1 MKGMIC
7 VGDVV
12 KLTQRGFDWLSLD
25 ESLPRNI
32 PPIGATAVVKALDDV
47 SFSNPSYRI
56 EFFAYPGEEWEVYG
70 GEVELVGRR

>member
-12 KLTQRGFDWLSLD
+12 KLTQRGHGILAD
-25 ESLPRNI
+25 EYWQRTI
-32 PPIGATAVVKALDDV
+32 PPVGATAVVKTLDDV
-47 SFSNPSYRI
+47 SFKNPSYHI